1 MALKEV
7 LRVSLEYGNPCIQSG
22 RLGTFRE
29 LEKLGRIWVKLG
41 KSLGDLGEAD
51 LIFLLML
58 VKLFSRYEQTFP
70 LSILKL
76 KNQVLD
82 IFTAC

>member
-29 LEKLGRIWVKLG
+29 LEKLGRIWMKEF
-41 KSLGDLGEAD
+41 GEA
-51 LIFLLML
+51 
-58 VKLFSRYEQTFP
+58 TFRVGTQ
-70 LSILKL
+70 ILESF
-76 KNQVLD
+76 N
-82 IFTAC
+82 AC